1 MIDCNNVK
9 KITDITDQIEY
20 TDKKAGGKSDSQK
33 VSCGQDNGYNELQNQ
48 YDKYFKDVPGIPEE
62 LIANIMCKCCKELK
76 PTGNET
82 VSWNDFYKCMR
93 SKLNM
98 DKHPKTIKVLDSL
111 IKK

>member
-1 MIDCNNVK
+1 
-9 KITDITDQIEY
+9 
-20 TDKKAGGKSDSQK
+20 
-33 VSCGQDNGYNELQNQ
+33 
-48 YDKYFKDVPGIPEE
+48 
-62 LIANIMCKCCKELK
+62 MCKCCKELK